1 MEAASP
7 SLPQRVQILSE
18 SGLANLPPS
27 YIQPPS
33 LRPQPSSHVTPS
45 APSIP
50 TVDLSSPDPI
60 PHVRRAC
67 SDWGAFHVIN
77 HGVPPT
83 LLQEMRSIGVK
94 FFGSPMEEKAR
105 YACDLTV
112 GPAAQGYGSR
122 MLAKDDTV
130 LDWRDYFDHHTLP
143 EERRDPTKWPD
154 FIPNYR
160 YMN

>member
-1 MEAASP
+1 
-7 SLPQRVQILSE
+7 
-18 SGLANLPPS
+18 
-27 YIQPPS
+27 
-33 LRPQPSSHVTPS
+33 
-45 APSIP
+45 
-50 TVDLSSPDPI
+50 
-60 PHVRRAC
+60 
-67 SDWGAFHVIN
+67 
-77 HGVPPT
+77 
-83 LLQEMRSIGVK
+83 MRSIGVK

-160 YMN
+160 YIELIF